1 MFLLGGVEL
10 FALALIG
17 LLELW
22 HKVSHI
28 DELFLRE
35 FNLIGGVGHHLPL
48 TLLHVD
54 HGLVNLRVD
63 FVGKHLVLLCHLL
76 SCLANLKIQK
86 KRFRR
91 RKEEKKMN

>member
-76 SCLANLKIQK
+76 SCLANLKNS
-86 KRFRR
+86 
-91 RKEEKKMN
+91 EEKIEENKKKN